1 MTTQA
6 PPDLELAP
14 LAGEARPLSEWVT
27 NFHLVLVVLDPY
39 TNESA
44 WLLETAGR
52 ILRSFAQADCRVGF
66 AVTAKDD
73 DARRFL
79 GPWATEFLTFADPDR
94 DLVKAFEIEDP
105 AHLRAHPDRPHRGV
119 EGRGMGPA
127 GVAGR
132 HHRPGPRDELDPA
145 EHPRPRRPRAVPGLL
160 RHRLTTSR

>member
-27 NFHLVLVVLDPY
+27 NFHLVLVALDPY

-94 DLVKAFEIEDP
+94 DLVKAFEIGTLPAFVHIRTDLTVASKAEGWDP
-105 AHLRAHPDRPHRGV
+105 LEWRAATTDLAREMSWTPPNI
-119 EGRGMGPA
+119 PA
-127 GVAGR
+127 PGD
-132 HHRPGPRDELDPA
+132 PGPFRGSSA
-145 EHPRPRRPRAVPGLL
+145 NG
-160 RHRLTTSR
+160 